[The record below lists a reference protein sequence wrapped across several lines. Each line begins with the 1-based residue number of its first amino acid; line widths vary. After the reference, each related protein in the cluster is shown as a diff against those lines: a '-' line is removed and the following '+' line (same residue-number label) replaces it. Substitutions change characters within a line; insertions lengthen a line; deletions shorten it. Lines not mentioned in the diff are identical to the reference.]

1 LDSLGLTTDGVIQ
14 GVGVGSL
21 VARAKAAILE
31 SVLAGRFEDDRL
43 PAEPALATMLGVSR
57 TTVRAALQRLEQDGL
72 LSRTPGRGTTI
83 RRQGVPMVGLQ
94 NLVGFTPLLEEGGHT
109 VTRRLSW
116 RIGTVAEA
124 DPLEEAGLPPT
135 NKCFIFE
142 KLLLANGEPAI
153 WLRDMFP
160 VTVFAKLPR
169 KNQKLPESI
178 FEIGDLLFRERIH
191 HARVVLIPSAAD
203 AAVAEQL
210 HLELGEPYLLLKEAH
225 YSEQDNLLGVSE
237 VRVRDRF
244 LRFEVL
250 RRR

>member
-1 LDSLGLTTDGVIQ
+1 LTTDGVVQ

-21 VARAKAAILE
+21 VSRAKAAILE

-43 PAEPALATMLGVSR
+43 PAEPVLASMLGVSR

-72 LSRTPGRGTTI
+72 LSRAPGRGTTI

-109 VTRRLSW
+109 VTRRSSW
-116 RIGTVAEA
+116 RISTVAEA
-124 DPLEEAGLPPT
+124 PPLAEAGFSPT
-135 NKCFIFE
+135 TKCFIFE

-160 VTVFAKLPR
+160 VSVFAKLPR
-169 KNQKLPESI
+169 KNQHLPESI
-178 FEIGDLLFRERIH
+178 FEIGDLLFRERVDY
-191 HARVVLIPSAAD
+191 ARVVLIPAAAD

-210 HLELGEPYLLLKEAH
+210 HLGLGEPHLLLK
-225 YSEQDNLLGVSE
+225 
-237 VRVRDRF
+237 
-244 LRFEVL
+244 
-250 RRR
+250 

>member
-1 LDSLGLTTDGVIQ
+1 LFGLTADGVVQ

-21 VARAKAAILE
+21 VSRAKAAILE

-72 LSRTPGRGTTI
+72 LSRAPGRGTTI
-83 RRQGVPMVGLQ
+83 RREGVPMVGLQ
-94 NLVGFTPLLEEGGHT
+94 NLLGFTPLLEEGGHT
-109 VTRRLSW
+109 VTRRSSW
-116 RIGTVAEA
+116 RIGTIAEA
-124 DPLEEAGLPPT
+124 EPLLEAGLPAT
-135 NKCFIFE
+135 DQCFIFE

-153 WLRDMFP
+153 WLRDTFP
-160 VTVFAKLPR
+160 VAVFARLPR
-169 KNQKLPESI
+169 KNQQLPESI
-178 FEIGDLLFRERIH
+178 FEIGDLMFRERIEN
-191 HARVVLIPSAAD
+191 ARVVLIPSTAD
-203 AAVAEQL
+203 ARVAEQL
-210 HLELGEPYLLLKEAH
+210 HLKVGEPYLLLREGH
-225 YSEQDNLLGVSE
+225 YSEQNTFLGASE

>member
-1 LDSLGLTTDGVIQ
+1 VS
-14 GVGVGSL
+14 
-21 VARAKAAILE
+21 RAKAAILE

-43 PAEPALATMLGVSR
+43 PAEPVLASMLGVSR

-72 LSRTPGRGTTI
+72 LSRAPGRGTTI

-94 NLVGFTPLLEEGGHT
+94 NPVGFTPLLEESGHS
-109 VTRRLSW
+109 VTRQSAW

-124 DPLEEAGLPPT
+124 PPLEEAGFSPT
-135 NKCFIFE
+135 TKCFILE

-160 VTVFAKLPR
+160 VSVFAKLPR
-169 KNQKLPESI
+169 KNQHLPESI
-178 FEIGDLLFRERIH
+178 FEIGDLLFRERVDY
-191 HARVVLIPSAAD
+191 ARVVLIPSAAD
-203 AAVAEQL
+203 AGVAEQL
-210 HLELGEPYLLLKEAH
+210 HLELREPYLLLKEAH
-225 YSEQDNLLGVSE
+225 YSDQDNLLGVSE